1 MLSEATTFASYQPD
15 GQPSMSNAPTSGNE
29 RDKYGMTTED
39 WRRQEA
45 LTDEEVTAAA
55 LKDSDNPPLT
65 DEQLA
70 RFRRPALAKRIRHKL
85 HMGRQTFA
93 AAYGIPLETL
103 RAWERHEVE
112 PTEVELA
119 YLRLIEREPEMAK
132 LQVAVPAN

>member
-1 MLSEATTFASYQPD
+1 
-15 GQPSMSNAPTSGNE
+15 MSNAPTSSNE
-29 RDKYGMTTED
+29 RDKYGMTAED
-39 WRRQEA
+39 WRRLDA
-45 LTDEEVTAAA
+45 LTDEEITAAA
-55 LKDSDNPPLT
+55 LKDPDNPPLT

-85 HMGRQTFA
+85 HMGRETFA

-103 RAWERHEVE
+103 RAWERHQVQ

-132 LQVAVPAN
+132 MRAAEPAA